1 MRTASAG
8 MVKAPTMP
16 SAANSATMVPPNAGE
31 APASRSSVGNQVNI
45 E

>member
-8 MVKAPTMP
+8 MVNPPTMP
-16 SAANSATMVPPNAGE
+16 NAENSATMVPPKAGE
-31 APASRSSVGNQVNI
+31 PPASRSSVGSQVNI